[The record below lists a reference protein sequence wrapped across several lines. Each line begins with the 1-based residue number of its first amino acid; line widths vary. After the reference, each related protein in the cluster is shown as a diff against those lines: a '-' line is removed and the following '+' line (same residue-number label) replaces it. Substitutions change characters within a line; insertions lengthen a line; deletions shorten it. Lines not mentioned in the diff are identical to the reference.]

1 MAELYFLT
9 DLTVIESLFIQNILI
24 AILKFNSGYK
34 IYVVYL

>member
-9 DLTVIESLFIQNILI
+9 DLTVIESLFRQNILI